1 MILYTQ
7 GQAMSNT
14 PNLKDAQFNDLQKFQ
29 YLSRAKN
36 NALAAYAL
44 MVLGMF
50 TGIFWFIGAIWA
62 MVKKDDALNTPYYDH
77 YSNIITT
84 FWWGLIWT
92 VIGMIT
98 WMLVVGVFI
107 CGIVWIWVIYRII
120 KGLAKI
126 TSDKPYAG

>member
-1 MILYTQ
+1 
-7 GQAMSNT
+7 MSNS
-14 PNLKDAQFNDLQKFQ
+14 PNLKDAEFKELQKLQ

-44 MVLGMF
+44 MVLGLF

-62 MVKKDDALNTPYYDH
+62 MVKKEDALNTPYYDH

-98 WMLVVGVFI
+98 WMLVLGVFI

-126 TSDKPYAG
+126 TSDKPFAS

>member
-1 MILYTQ
+1 
-7 GQAMSNT
+7 MSNT